1 MSSFGFS
8 SARAAQPRSC
18 ATTTKVGSVDILL
31 ETSYDKLGTGA
42 ASATSDE
49 VEHKITI
56 TNNGLLRLY
65 DIGVEDGGLQARG
78 VRISCTD
85 VGLQTATGADPG
97 VFAGLAA
104 YPGNGLAPAA
114 SLTCTARDGVT
125 QAEVGQSAVRVAS
138 TVCIYGSALRLL
150 RARCVDTKPP
160 CSPHIRNCRLCHT
173 ILPSML
179 IVRL

>member
-1 MSSFGFS
+1 MSSCGFY

-18 ATTTKVGSVDILL
+18 TPTTKVGSVDILL

-65 DIGVEDGGLQARG
+65 DIGVEDAGLQARG
-78 VRISCTD
+78 ARISCTD
-85 VGLQTATGADPG
+85 VDLQTATGAGHG

-114 SLTCTARDGVT
+114 SLMCSARDGVT
-125 QAEVGQSAVRVAS
+125 QAEVGQSAVRVVSMYIWECAS
-138 TVCIYGSALRLL
+138 TTTCTLCGHQTSLL
-150 RARCVDTKPP
+150 ATYMQLQMMPYHLSIDV
-160 CSPHIRNCRLCHT
+160 
-173 ILPSML
+173 
-179 IVRL
+179 IVRS